1 MTLFKKLSKTALV
14 SSVAAVALSTSSLCL
29 AGATWNMPTPYSD
42 GVHHTK
48 NVLAF
53 AEDVNATTNGEL
65 NIVVHSGSSLFKHP
79 EIHRAV
85 KTGQVNIGEMFMG
98 ILGNDDPMFKLDNI
112 PFLASNFSQA
122 KALWD
127 ASREEIQK
135 SMAENGLKLLYA
147 VPWPPQGL
155 YTKDAVNGI
164 SDLEGLKMRAYSP
177 STSRLSVLLKS
188 TPTTV
193 QTPEI
198 PQAFGTGIINAMVT
212 SPSTGVSSQAWDF
225 VNHYTDVQAW
235 IPKNMVFVNS
245 KAFNRLSDSTQK
257 SVLEAATVAETRGWD
272 MAAKETSIKTDML
285 AENGMAVSKPSKE
298 LTVALENIGSTMAE
312 EWVQESGQRGTAVLT
327 QYKK

>member
-1 MTLFKKLSKTALV
+1 MTLFKKFSKTALV
-14 SSVAAVALSTSSLCL
+14 SSVAAVALSASSLSL
-29 AGATWNMPTPYSD
+29 AVTTWNMPTPYSD

-53 AEDVNATTNGEL
+53 SEDVKAKTNGEL
-65 NIVVHSGSSLFKHP
+65 NIVVHSGGSLFKHP

-85 KTGQVNIGEMFMG
+85 KTGQVSIGEMFMG

-112 PFLASNFSQA
+112 PFLASNFVEA
-122 KALWD
+122 KALW
-127 ASREEIQK
+127 ATSREEIQK
-135 SMAENGLKLLYA
+135 SMAENGLQLLYA

-198 PQAFGTGIINAMVT
+198 SQAFGTGIINAMIT

-225 VNHYTDVQAW
+225 VNNYTDVQAW
-235 IPKNMVFVNS
+235 IPKNMVFVNA
-245 KAFNRLSDSTQK
+245 KAFKRLSDSTQK
-257 SVLEAATVAETRGWD
+257 AVLEAAAVAEARGWD
-272 MAAKETSIKTDML
+272 MASKETSVKTEML
-285 AENGMAVSKPSKE
+285 AENGMAVSTPSKE
-298 LTVALENIGSTMAE
+298 LTDALKNIGSTMAE
-312 EWVQESGQRGTAVLT
+312 EWAEESGQRGAEVLA

>member
-1 MTLFKKLSKTALV
+1 
-14 SSVAAVALSTSSLCL
+14 
-29 AGATWNMPTPYSD
+29 
-42 GVHHTK
+42 
-48 NVLAF
+48 
-53 AEDVNATTNGEL
+53 
-65 NIVVHSGSSLFKHP
+65 
-79 EIHRAV
+79 
-85 KTGQVNIGEMFMG
+85 
-98 ILGNDDPMFKLDNI
+98 
-112 PFLASNFSQA
+112 
-122 KALWD
+122 
-127 ASREEIQK
+127 
-135 SMAENGLKLLYA
+135 
-147 VPWPPQGL
+147 
-155 YTKDAVNGI
+155 VNGI

-298 LTVALENIGSTMAE
+298 LTAALENIGSTMAE

>member
-1 MTLFKKLSKTALV
+1 
-14 SSVAAVALSTSSLCL
+14 
-29 AGATWNMPTPYSD
+29 
-42 GVHHTK
+42 
-48 NVLAF
+48 
-53 AEDVNATTNGEL
+53 
-65 NIVVHSGSSLFKHP
+65 
-79 EIHRAV
+79 
-85 KTGQVNIGEMFMG
+85 MG

-298 LTVALENIGSTMAE
+298 LTAALENIGSTMAE